1 MKTLKIF
8 SLAIIAITFSISGL
22 AQDKK
27 TETFPVAG
35 VCGMCKARIE
45 KTAKEA
51 GAESADWNVDT
62 KILTV
67 TYSQASITGNK
78 IQQAIA
84 NAGHDTPEYKA
95 TKKAYSSLPSCCKYE
110 RKETET
116 KTGSK

>member
-1 MKTLKIF
+1 MKTLRIV
-8 SLAIIAITFSISGL
+8 SLLLIATSISL
-22 AQDKK
+22 FSFAQDIK
-27 TETFPVAG
+27 TETIPVSG

-45 KTAKEA
+45 KAAKEA

-67 TYSQASITGNK
+67 TYNETSITGNK

-84 NAGHDTPEYKA
+84 NVGHDTRDYKA
-95 TKKAYSSLPSCCKYE
+95 TTKAYNSLPSCCKYE
-110 RKETET
+110 RKAAET